1 MLIILFII
9 QQACMTKRQIPT
21 NWIYWMNRAA
31 RNIWIM
37 CREKKRLIL
46 LFILKVHWTGIV
58 FSMKNIMLAAC
69 WFSRWGNRRMEMK
82 VTYKSHYLHEI
93 SVWQD
98 VILMLTTDVISLN
111 LTLGITVLNVLQK
124 KNVLVSFLPEV

>member
-1 MLIILFII
+1 
-9 QQACMTKRQIPT
+9 
-21 NWIYWMNRAA
+21 
-31 RNIWIM
+31 
-37 CREKKRLIL
+37 
-46 LFILKVHWTGIV
+46 
-58 FSMKNIMLAAC
+58 
-69 WFSRWGNRRMEMK
+69 MEMK